1 MLQNLQNLRLPS
13 PALDPEAPSDRGTIN
28 VPRLAVFF
36 SCCVV
41 LWFYILGSVG
51 PAISSRGGGLGL
63 FLSDA
68 LLTFPLAFVAAKAW
82 LWSTRERATA
92 HQSVIVLLARAALIA
107 SIFAVFVA
115 SASCLHQLLDRAFG
129 GAPTHVFHGRPR
141 GPETGWLGEIIYTG
155 LLDGLLAYFVA
166 GPLAFLGLARPH
178 RRARSLVPAAVAVAL
193 VAASVAASAFTL
205 GNRLHPVLH
214 AAGEHAQMV
223 TRVPMEVGFEVN
235 DLRVTVKAAQ
245 WVRQPRSTTI
255 VGLVPAKIASNS
267 DLVYLDITFENTG
280 ALLRSVGRRE
290 FSIRASNGATW
301 APLADDFP
309 DILLSPA
316 ETLTTRLIFEIPPQ
330 AGQLVLVSRA
340 GAAETRVPIGD
351 DFVGGIFGALCR
363 ALSKPWGS

>member
-1 MLQNLQNLRLPS
+1 MLRKLCLP
-13 PALDPEAPSDRGTIN
+13 PAALDPEAPSDRGTLN
-28 VPRLAVFF
+28 VPLLAAFL

-41 LWFYILGSVG
+41 LWFYVLRSVE

-68 LLTFPLAFVAAKAW
+68 LLTFPLAFVAANAW
-82 LWSTRERATA
+82 LWATQKGATA
-92 HQSVIVLLARAALIA
+92 QQFVIVTLARVALIA
-107 SIFAVFVA
+107 VIFAVFVA

-141 GPETGWLGEIIYTG
+141 GPETGWLGKITYTG
-155 LLDGLLAYFVA
+155 LLDGLFAYFVA
-166 GPLAFLGLARPH
+166 APLVFLSLARPG
-178 RRARSLVPAAVAVAL
+178 RARSLVLAAVAVAL

-205 GNRLHPVLH
+205 GNRLRPVEH
-214 AAGEHAQMV
+214 AGKHAQMV
-223 TRVPMEVGFEVN
+223 TRVPVEIGFEVN
-235 DLRVTVKAAQ
+235 DFRVTVQTAQ
-245 WVRQPRSTTI
+245 WVRQPRSTAT
-255 VGLVPAKIASNS
+255 VGLVPAKIASNP
-267 DLVYLDITFENTG
+267 DLVYLDMTFENTG
-280 ALLRSVGRRE
+280 ASLRSVGRGE

-340 GAAETRVPIGD
+340 GGGETRVPIGD

-363 ALSKPWGS
+363 ALSKSWGS